1 MDIYRDAWTGC
12 IDFRRC
18 PFLTRHSVYV
28 FGSFCLLFSD
38 LKFQFYQ
45 GIAVSL
51 TDQTFSI
58 CMDTSLPLSPS
69 FSSPPVLLDLFF
81 SPFISLSIH
90 VSLAFPPSLL
100 ELCKKK
106 KSIRAEGDFIVLTA
120 LNLWDRNK
128 DKKRRRKRKES
139 SRKEWK
145 ENFDMLTFLST
156 PSYFPIHFSFH
167 QVNNISY
174 FISCFFIISP
184 YSRA

>member
-1 MDIYRDAWTGC
+1 MYWFSPLSISYQTFRLCLRLFLPFIFWFEVSILPGYC
-12 IDFRRC
+12 CFIDRPNIFN
-18 PFLTRHSVYV
+18 LHGYLSS
-28 FGSFCLLFSD
+28 SFSLLLFS
-38 LKFQFYQ
+38 F
-45 GIAVSL
+45 
-51 TDQTFSI
+51 
-58 CMDTSLPLSPS
+58 CSPR
-69 FSSPPVLLDLFF
+69 
-81 SPFISLSIH
+81 
-90 VSLAFPPSLL
+90 SLL
-100 ELCKKK
+100 QSFLSLWVYMYPWPFPHLFLNSVKK